1 MAYYVFISIPKYK
14 GTHLKESLPLAEM
27 VSWYQA
33 KAYFDGI
40 EIIEDQIKSEYSV
53 SEESA
58 EVIPDSIR
66 TYIKVIHT

>member
-1 MAYYVFISIPKYK
+1 MAYYVVISIPKYK